1 LYFVGVPITIGY
13 DHPEAIAL
21 FGRAVPDLRVE
32 LREMQTNRRANR
44 ISSHSVGS
52 WSMRSARGP
61 QIQTAG
67 AALNE
72 PTRVTPGE
80 K

>member
-1 LYFVGVPITIGY
+1 
-13 DHPEAIAL
+13 
-21 FGRAVPDLRVE
+21 LRVE